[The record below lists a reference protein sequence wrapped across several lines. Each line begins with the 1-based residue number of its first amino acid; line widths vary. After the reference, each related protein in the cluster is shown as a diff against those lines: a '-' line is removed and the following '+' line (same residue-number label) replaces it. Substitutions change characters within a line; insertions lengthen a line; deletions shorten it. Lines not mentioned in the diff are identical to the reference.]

1 MVKNKSSFL
10 AKTGKISLFVFR
22 TFETIVF
29 LSVIGLAIFI
39 WQKPQYLHKLIKT
52 GDNNLSSINSA
63 KIDEISNKLETLT
76 LITKSDAEKSD
87 LLQQKFEHFDKAK
100 VNSEEIIYLNN
111 QISSL
116 NEQIN
121 SVRNSTKKLS
131 QTSNSGAL
139 LLTSA
144 MLIRDNVLRGIDC
157 KNESEGMKIL
167 AQNIDNLTQDIDF
180 VTSHCNLNF
189 VSNKTLVANF
199 DTIYK
204 KIENSMKPEE
214 AQNWKQRLSAKLGE
228 YVQISNHNQ
237 QPDNSYNPLQQL
249 QPIKSLVDNGDL
261 LKAAQQLSAPEY
273 QNIMT
278 DNDIMNWVN
287 QVKNQADFHKSLSNI
302 INASLLIMK
311 VEDAQNTAE

>member
-52 GDNNLSSINSA
+52 GDNNLSSINAA

>member
-1 MVKNKSSFL
+1 MR
-10 AKTGKISLFVFR
+10 GHKIN
-22 TFETIVF
+22 I
-29 LSVIGLAIFI
+29 LS
-39 WQKPQYLHKLIKT
+39 
-52 GDNNLSSINSA
+52 
-63 KIDEISNKLETLT
+63 
-76 LITKSDAEKSD
+76 
-87 LLQQKFEHFDKAK
+87 
-100 VNSEEIIYLNN
+100 EII
-111 QISSL
+111 
-116 NEQIN
+116 
-121 SVRNSTKKLS
+121 
-131 QTSNSGAL
+131 
-139 LLTSA
+139 
-144 MLIRDNVLRGIDC
+144 NVLRGIDC

-249 QPIKSLVDNGDL
+249 QPIKTLVDNGDL

>member
-1 MVKNKSSFL
+1 MVKNKSPFL

-189 VSNKTLVANF
+189 VSNKTLAANF